1 MSNHPIPVIE
11 ARGTYREVGR
21 QIGEQCKPQIARMMS
36 QLRESLPPGKTWDM
50 LVNESRIYQTHS
62 RAVYPQ
68 YMDELEGI
76 AEGASVPFDELF
88 ISMLEE
94 LWETPPYGKGCT
106 DMAARGRATPD
117 GTTLVAHTNDLSAKT
132 EEDLVILKIQAG
144 DEPEFIGVSAG
155 GVGISAGY
163 NAAKIS
169 LTGNQLNSNDVRH
182 GVPRLLV
189 VRAILGAK
197 TFERGDG
204 CLSA

>member
-1 MSNHPIPVIE
+1 MSSQPIPVIE
-11 ARGTYREVGR
+11 ARGTYREVGK

-36 QLRESLPPGKTWDM
+36 QLHESLPPGKTWEM

-76 AEGASVPFDELF
+76 AEGAGVPFDELF

-106 DMAARGRATPD
+106 DMAARGRATLD
-117 GTTLVAHTNDLSAKT
+117 GSTLVAHTNDLSAKT

-144 DEPEFIGVSAG
+144 DEPEFIGVSA
-155 GVGISAGY
+155 
-163 NAAKIS
+163 
-169 LTGNQLNSNDVRH
+169 
-182 GVPRLLV
+182 
-189 VRAILGAK
+189 
-197 TFERGDG
+197 
-204 CLSA
+204 